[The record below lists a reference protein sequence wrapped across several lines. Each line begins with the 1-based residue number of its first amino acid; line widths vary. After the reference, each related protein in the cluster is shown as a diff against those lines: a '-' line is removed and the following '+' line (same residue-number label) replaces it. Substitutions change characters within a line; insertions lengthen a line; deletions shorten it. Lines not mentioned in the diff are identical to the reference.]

1 MNLRLSL
8 IPSRVKSKSG
18 AILSRYSKS
27 KNPSP
32 ILQHI
37 WASLVEIN
45 KLNSKYR
52 HSLNFE
58 VFSVIVATDYVLCVA
73 LGLFENASSNLSSL
87 YSGMIHQTY
96 ILKP

>member
-1 MNLRLSL
+1 MNLGLSL

-18 AILSRYSKS
+18 PILSRSSKS
-27 KNPSP
+27 KHPGP
-32 ILQHI
+32 MLQQI

-45 KLNSKYR
+45 KLNSKCG

-58 VFSVIVATDYVLCVA
+58 VFSIIAATDYVFYVA

-87 YSGMIHQTY
+87 YSRMIH
-96 ILKP
+96 

>member
-1 MNLRLSL
+1 M
-8 IPSRVKSKSG
+8 
-18 AILSRYSKS
+18 
-27 KNPSP
+27 
-32 ILQHI
+32 LQHI

-45 KLNSKYR
+45 KLNSKYG

-58 VFSVIVATDYVLCVA
+58 VFFVTAAIDYVFCVA

-87 YSGMIHQTY
+87 YSGMIHQTC

>member
-1 MNLRLSL
+1 M
-8 IPSRVKSKSG
+8 
-18 AILSRYSKS
+18 
-27 KNPSP
+27 
-32 ILQHI
+32 LQQI

-45 KLNSKYR
+45 KLNSKYG

-58 VFSVIVATDYVLCVA
+58 VFSVTTATDYVFCVA
-73 LGLFENASSNLSSL
+73 LGLFENASSNLSSP

>member
-1 MNLRLSL
+1 M
-8 IPSRVKSKSG
+8 
-18 AILSRYSKS
+18 
-27 KNPSP
+27 
-32 ILQHI
+32 LQQI

-45 KLNSKYR
+45 KLNSKYG

-58 VFSVIVATDYVLCVA
+58 VFYVTTDTDYVFCVA

-87 YSGMIHQTY
+87 YSGMIHQTC